1 MRRLPT
7 NIPGPQYRFLS
18 IFPDDTSLLAFV
30 GTLRLSVRARVAEEK
45 SRGVPFAEIVV
56 QVREMV
62 GQAEAASNSGRH
74 DSSTF
79 RAIAKQAIAWCLE
92 AYRPVPGQSDLPR
105 DRFLLRSPT

>member
-18 IFPDDTSLLAFV
+18 PSADDASLFAFV

-45 SRGVPFAEIVV
+45 SRGVPFLEIVA

-62 GQAEAASNSGRH
+62 CLAESATNSNRR

-79 RAIAKQAIAWCLE
+79 RAISKQAVAWCLE
-92 AYRPVPGQSDLPR
+92 AYRPAPGQNDLPR
-105 DRFLLRSPT
+105 DRFLLSSPT